1 VYDEKYHKNLIALV
15 GVSLPGIGI
24 ANAAPSSDC
33 SDDDVQPITVHRA
46 AKAINKDS

>member
-1 VYDEKYHKNLIALV
+1 MKNIIKNLIALV
-15 GVSLPGIGI
+15 GVSLLGIGI

-33 SDDDVQPITVHRA
+33 SDDDVQPITVHSA